1 MDRLS
6 EGVQFVKGV
15 GPQRCKLLH
24 KLEIET
30 VFDLLWNV
38 PRAYFNRNKVMKIA
52 ALSDGMVASIRGVV
66 VTANQ
71 NRTRRGF
78 HILKAMIEDDSGMIT
93 AVWFNQSHLA
103 RNLKSGQEVF
113 LSGKA
118 KSGYGTNEF
127 NVAEYELIDDE
138 DTYSPVVPVYTLTE
152 GLNQKSMRK
161 IILYTLDN
169 YLPYYPDI
177 LDEPTRK
184 HYHLCDIQVALC
196 NIHFPSSGEVF
207 LEARRRLAFEEL
219 LLFKLNLMSERESLS
234 MDRAGIVHQPKSDLA
249 ARINDNLAFKLTQA
263 QQRALNEIIGDMES
277 THCMNRLLQGDVG
290 SGKTVV
296 AALAMAQA
304 VASGYQ
310 AAIMVP
316 TEILAEQH
324 YFSLSKYFSNTDTI
338 VACLTGGTPVGER
351 KTILEAAATGEINI
365 LVGTHALIQAGVQF
379 ENLGLA
385 VIDEQHRFGV
395 RQRAQLGNKGSIP
408 DVLVMTAT
416 PIPRTLALTIYGD
429 LNVSTIDELPP
440 GRRAVK
446 TAFLPRASRSK
457 AYRFVRTEIEKGAQA
472 YVICPLIEES
482 ENLDLQAAVT
492 LHEDLKTKI
501 YPDLKV
507 GLLHGRMKSSEKE
520 HIMRMFKEGEI
531 DVLVTTTVV
540 EVGVD
545 ISNACLMIIEHA
557 ERFGLSQLHQL
568 RGRVGRG
575 PRQSY
580 CILVGEPK
588 TEEAQRR
595 LQAMEK
601 TSNGFELA
609 NEDLLIRG
617 PGDFWG
623 VKQHGLNEL
632 KVANLIRD
640 VKIITDSSQAAAA
653 FSPEQLKDQN
663 IDLYLARKYKKSA
676 VIAMN

>member
-24 KLEIET
+24 KLEIQT

-38 PRAYFNRNKVMKIA
+38 PRAYFNRNNVTKIA
-52 ALSDGMVASIRGVV
+52 ALSDGMITSIRGSVAA
-66 VTANQ
+66 ANLT
-71 NRTRRGF
+71 RTRRGF

-93 AVWFNQSHLA
+93 AVWFNQPFLA
-103 RNLKSGQEVF
+103 RNLKNGQEVF

-118 KSGYGTNEF
+118 KNGYGTNEF
-127 NVAEYELIDDE
+127 NVAEYELIEDE

-161 IILYTLDN
+161 IILNTLDN
-169 YLPYYPDI
+169 YLQYYPDI
-177 LDEPTRK
+177 LDEQTRK
-184 HYHLCDIQVALC
+184 HYHLCDIQIAIR
-196 NIHFPSSGEVF
+196 NMHFPSSGETFV
-207 LEARRRLAFEEL
+207 EARRRLAFEEL
-219 LLFKLNLMSERESLS
+219 LLFKLSLITEGDSLNLARI
-234 MDRAGIVHQPKSDLA
+234 GIVHRPKNDLA
-249 ARINDNLAFKLTQA
+249 ARINHNLPFKLTQA
-263 QQRALNEIIGDMES
+263 QQQSLNEILRDMES
-277 THCMNRLLQGDVG
+277 PLAMNRLLQGDVG

-324 YFSLSKYFSNTDTI
+324 YISVSKYFSNTDI
-338 VACLTGGTPVGER
+338 VIARLTGAVSTGER
-351 KTILEAAATGEINI
+351 RAVLEALAVGEINI
-365 LVGTHALIQAGVQF
+365 LVGTHAIIQTGVEF
-379 ENLGLA
+379 KNLGLA
-385 VIDEQHRFGV
+385 IVDEQHRFGV
-395 RQRAQLGNKGSIP
+395 RQRAELGNKGITP

-416 PIPRTLALTIYGD
+416 PIPRTLALTLYGD
-429 LNVSTIDELPP
+429 LNVSTINELPP

-446 TAFLPRASRSK
+446 TAYIPRASRSK
-457 AYRFVRTEIEKGAQA
+457 AYRFIHAEIKKGAQA
-472 YVICPLIEES
+472 YIICPLIEES
-482 ENLDLQAAVT
+482 ENQDLQAAVT
-492 LHEDLKTKI
+492 LHEELKNSLF
-501 YPDLKV
+501 PDLKV

-520 HIMRMFKEGEI
+520 YTMSLFKNGEI

-545 ISNACLMIIEHA
+545 ISNACLMLIEHA

-575 PRQSY
+575 SRQSY
-580 CILVGEPK
+580 CILVGEPR
-588 TEEAQRR
+588 TEEALRR
-595 LQAMEK
+595 LEAMEK

-632 KVANLIRD
+632 KVANLIKD
-640 VKIITDSSQAAAA
+640 GKIIIESSKVAAA
-653 FSPEQLKDQN
+653 FSPQQIKDNN
-663 IDLYLARKYKKSA
+663 INGYIARKFKKFA
-676 VIAMN
+676 EIAMN